1 MENSNNSK
9 FLVSKISRSIERDNE
24 INKQLLF
31 MGWTVIRFWGKDI
44 KKNTDECIRVIEE
57 VMFDIKLGDA
67 NEIENF
73 QDD

>member
-9 FLVSKISRSIERDNE
+9 FLVSKISRNIERDNE

-57 VMFDIKLGDA
+57 VRFDIKLGDA

>member
-9 FLVSKISRSIERDNE
+9 FLVSKISRNIERDNE

-73 QDD
+73 QND

>member
-9 FLVSKISRSIERDNE
+9 FLVSKISRNIERDNE

-44 KKNTDECIRVIEE
+44 KKNTDECMRVIEE

>member
-9 FLVSKISRSIERDNE
+9 FLVSKISRNIERDNE

-31 MGWTVIRFWGKDI
+31 MGWTLIRFWGKDI

>member
-1 MENSNNSK
+1 LENSNNSK
-9 FLVSKISRSIERDNE
+9 FLVSKISRNIERDNE

>member
-9 FLVSKISRSIERDNE
+9 FLVSKISRNIERDNE
-24 INKQLLF
+24 INKHLLF

>member
-9 FLVSKISRSIERDNE
+9 FLVSKISRNIERDNE

-67 NEIENF
+67 NEMENF

>member
-9 FLVSKISRSIERDNE
+9 FLVSKISRNIERDNE

-67 NEIENF
+67 NAIENF

>member
-9 FLVSKISRSIERDNE
+9 FLVSKISRNIERDNE

-31 MGWTVIRFWGKDI
+31 MWWTVIRFWGKDI

>member
-1 MENSNNSK
+1 M
-9 FLVSKISRSIERDNE
+9 VSKISRNIERDNE

>member
-9 FLVSKISRSIERDNE
+9 FLVSEISRNIERDNE

>member
-9 FLVSKISRSIERDNE
+9 FLVSKISRNIERDNE

>member
-9 FLVSKISRSIERDNE
+9 FLVSKISRNIERDNE

-73 QDD
+73 KDD

>member
-9 FLVSKISRSIERDNE
+9 FLVSKISRNIERDNE

-67 NEIENF
+67 NEIEKY

>member
-1 MENSNNSK
+1 MDGDKVLGEN
-9 FLVSKISRSIERDNE
+9 
-24 INKQLLF
+24 
-31 MGWTVIRFWGKDI
+31 I

-57 VMFDIKLGDA
+57 AMFDIKLGDA